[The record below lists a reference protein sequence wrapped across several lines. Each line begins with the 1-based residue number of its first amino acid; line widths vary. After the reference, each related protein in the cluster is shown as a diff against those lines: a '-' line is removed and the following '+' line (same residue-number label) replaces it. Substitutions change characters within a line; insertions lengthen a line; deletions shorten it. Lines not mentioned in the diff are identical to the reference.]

1 MNDFPP
7 VSPVTAGLI
16 GRCPRCG
23 RGHIFSGF
31 LQVADRCAV
40 CDLDLSRENVGDGA
54 APLIMLL
61 VGAFATG
68 FVLWLEFTFQP
79 STWVYILVVPPII
92 LLPGLALIRPLK
104 GLLIALQYHHRAGD
118 TGKDTFDGED

>member
-1 MNDFPP
+1 MNDYPP
-7 VSPVTAGLI
+7 VSPVGAGLA

-23 RGHIFSGF
+23 KGHMFAGF
-31 LQVADRCAV
+31 IKLADRCAI
-40 CDLDLSRENVGDGA
+40 CQLDFSKENVGDGA

-61 VGAFATG
+61 VGAFATI

-79 STWVYILVVPPII
+79 STWMYVLVVPPVI
-92 LLPGLALIRPLK
+92 LVPGLALIRPLK

-118 TGKDTFDGED
+118 TGKDTFDGEE

>member
-7 VSPVTAGLI
+7 VSPVTAGLT

-31 LQVADRCAV
+31 LEIADRCTV

-79 STWVYILVVPPII
+79 SVWVYLLVVPPII
-92 LLPGLALIRPLK
+92 LVPGLALIRPLK

-118 TGKDTFDGED
+118 TGKDTFDGKD